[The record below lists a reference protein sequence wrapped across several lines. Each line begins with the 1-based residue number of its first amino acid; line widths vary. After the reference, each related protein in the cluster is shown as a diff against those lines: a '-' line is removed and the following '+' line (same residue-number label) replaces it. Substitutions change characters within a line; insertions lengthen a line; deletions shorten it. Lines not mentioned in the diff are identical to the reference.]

1 MAKEGAFGG
10 HSEKGGPRLGAQ
22 VALGLTGFA
31 RQIRN
36 VEEGAA
42 VGNALVPPMA
52 HRDIEWSAP
61 KPAKARSGPKGG
73 RPRFEGVR
81 PWDAEGISRAEYFR
95 RRKKGA

>member
-1 MAKEGAFGG
+1 MMPKDAPFGG
-10 HSEKGGPRLGAQ
+10 HSEKYGSRLPKQ
-22 VALGLTGFA
+22 VALGPPGFA

-42 VGNALVPPMA
+42 PVPPRA
-52 HRDIEWSAP
+52 QRDIEWSAP
-61 KPAKARSGPKGG
+61 KPAKARSGSKGG

-95 RRKKGA
+95 RRKKGAGG